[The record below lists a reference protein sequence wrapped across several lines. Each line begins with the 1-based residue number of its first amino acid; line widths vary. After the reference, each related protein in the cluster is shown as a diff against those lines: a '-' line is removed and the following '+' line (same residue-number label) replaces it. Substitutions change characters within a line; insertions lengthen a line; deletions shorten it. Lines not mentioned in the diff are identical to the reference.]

1 VLSLIKKMGNIM
13 AVKVDKEKCTG
24 CSACVEVCPVDA
36 IRIKEGK
43 AVISDECIEC
53 GVCINHCPN
62 EAITLP
68 R

>member
-1 VLSLIKKMGNIM
+1 M